1 MPVQVRSE
9 TITRRL
15 TAPSLYILSK
25 KKKQNKTKEM
35 IISLLIYFARST
47 YKGEWFYACVWRHT
61 EYLHVVIRANEST
74 TFFAKKSVPS
84 CSVIIGFNV
93 MPSKK
98 KKKRLKKK
106 KIDPHAIFHIWVAL
120 RNVLPRQLS
129 FLWKGHVGKQCS
141 RLQIPCIN
149 LD

>member
-35 IISLLIYFARST
+35 IISLWIYFARST

-74 TFFAKKSVPS
+74 TFFCKKVSTF
-84 CSVIIGFNV
+84 CSVILGFKV
-93 MPSKK
+93 TPSKK
-98 KKKRLKKK
+98 KKKDKKK
-106 KIDPHAIFHIWVAL
+106 KNRSTCDFPYMSCSEECFTQTIE
-120 RNVLPRQLS
+120 LS
-129 FLWKGHVGKQCS
+129 VE
-141 RLQIPCIN
+141 RPCWETVFKITN
-149 LD
+149 SMH